1 LNNIEVIDL
10 NVDDIM
16 VEKSVTSPISENARN
31 FTAGTSLIASE
42 NEIEV
47 VDLDLNNMVSQD
59 LLLTPVKRPR

>member
-16 VEKSVTSPISENARN
+16 VEKSVTSPISENAHN
-31 FTAGTSLIASE
+31 SIAGTSLIASE

-47 VDLDLNNMVSQD
+47 VNLDVNNMVSQD

>member
-10 NVDDIM
+10 NVDDVM
-16 VEKSVTSPISENARN
+16 VEKSVTSSISENACN
-31 FTAGTSLIASE
+31 FIASTSLIASE

-47 VDLDLNNMVSQD
+47 VDLDVNNMVSQD